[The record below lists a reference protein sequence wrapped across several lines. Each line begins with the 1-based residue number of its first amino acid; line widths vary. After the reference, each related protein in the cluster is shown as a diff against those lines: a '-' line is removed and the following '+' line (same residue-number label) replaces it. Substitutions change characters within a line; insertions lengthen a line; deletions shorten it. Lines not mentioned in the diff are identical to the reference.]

1 MSAHG
6 SQRLVG
12 WCGVGGGGT
21 SRPGVTLG
29 VGYVWDGSVFCGWV
43 ASVFCRGVVVGCG
56 GFVFFVGVWCVFV
69 LCFFGCV

>member
-1 MSAHG
+1 MFIFFIIIAMMVVALYIDLYFTSACF
-6 SQRLVG
+6 R
-12 WCGVGGGGT
+12 
-21 SRPGVTLG
+21 
-29 VGYVWDGSVFCGWV
+29 GWV